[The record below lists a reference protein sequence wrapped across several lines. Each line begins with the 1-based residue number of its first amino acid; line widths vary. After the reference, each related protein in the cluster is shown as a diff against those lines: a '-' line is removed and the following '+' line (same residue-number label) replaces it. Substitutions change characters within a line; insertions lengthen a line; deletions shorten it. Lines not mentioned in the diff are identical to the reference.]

1 MKTNRVAAEVADKR
15 ILVGDT
21 DNGAKIKETIGDLK
35 ELINAYRSG
44 EVRQNKHR

>member
-21 DNGAKIKETIGDLK
+21 DNGAKIKENISDLK
-35 ELINAYRSG
+35 ELIAAYRSG
-44 EVRQNKHR
+44 IIK